1 MKLAGRVP
9 KDTASVPPRGQLPFP
24 ESSGQRGHYQAEGA
38 EHRQAA
44 LLGCAQLQQ
53 AHGDNDTVEDV
64 PLFLE
69 VVVGV
74 EGNDL
79 EGHLHRKKHGEDL
92 RVGTSVHCCEVSAQG
107 Q

>member
-1 MKLAGRVP
+1 MAKR
-9 KDTASVPPRGQLPFP
+9 R
-24 ESSGQRGHYQAEGA
+24 RYQAEGA

-53 AHGDNDTVEDV
+53 AHGDDDTVEDV
-64 PLFLE
+64 PLLLE

-79 EGHLHRKKHGEDL
+79 EGHLHCKKHSKDL

-107 Q
+107 HEDKGSKKNLVCKIAKHAGCGGTCL